1 MFLLLGAQGEAVV
14 EFLKDAHG
22 IGLPYISLSRDPR
35 HTTHDESKV
44 TPGLPKEISFAT
56 YKVTYAN
63 ISGENVETYLP
74 FGDVLRVLRKP
85 SLAVTM

>member
-1 MFLLLGAQGEAVV
+1 MPMVLAFL
-14 EFLKDAHG
+14 
-22 IGLPYISLSRDPR
+22 ISPCRVIR
-35 HTTHDESKV
+35 VIQHTMSPKV
-44 TPGLPKEISFAT
+44 TPGLPKETSFAT